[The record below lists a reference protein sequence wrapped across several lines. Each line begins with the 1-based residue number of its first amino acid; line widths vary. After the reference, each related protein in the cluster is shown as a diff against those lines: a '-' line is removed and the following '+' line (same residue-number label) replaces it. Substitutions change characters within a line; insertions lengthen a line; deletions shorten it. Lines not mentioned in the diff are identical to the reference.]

1 VLELEFARAGFPPS
15 ALCWLALG
23 SEGRHEQTLTSD
35 QDNGIVFAEP
45 QDGDAERVRA
55 GLLPVAHRV
64 NHALAACGYPL
75 CRGDVMASNPRY
87 CQSVEEWKR
96 TFSGWLNEG
105 NAQALL
111 DAAIA
116 FDFRPMF
123 GAAYLAQALRR
134 WLAETAPRHALFLR
148 LMAQN
153 ALRNQAPLGIIRD
166 FATAEHAG
174 RPGTLDL
181 KLNGIMPFVDAA
193 RILSLSAA
201 GLHTNTAERLR
212 AAASAQRVDAAEA
225 EAWVQAFHFLQ
236 LLRLRNQQA
245 RWNAGEPP
253 DNLLEPD
260 RLNQL
265 DRRILKEAFR
275 QARKLQQRLK
285 LDYQL

>member
-1 VLELEFARAGFPPS
+1 
-15 ALCWLALG
+15 
-23 SEGRHEQTLTSD
+23 
-35 QDNGIVFAEP
+35 
-45 QDGDAERVRA
+45 
-55 GLLPVAHRV
+55 
-64 NHALAACGYPL
+64 
-75 CRGDVMASNPRY
+75 MASNPRY

-96 TFSGWLNEG
+96 TFAGWLNEG

-174 RPGTLDL
+174 RPGTIDL
-181 KLNGIMPFVDAA
+181 KLNGMMPFVDAA

-201 GLHTNTAERLR
+201 DLHTNTAERLR

-245 RWNAGEPP
+245 RWNAGQAP

-260 RLNQL
+260 RLNEL